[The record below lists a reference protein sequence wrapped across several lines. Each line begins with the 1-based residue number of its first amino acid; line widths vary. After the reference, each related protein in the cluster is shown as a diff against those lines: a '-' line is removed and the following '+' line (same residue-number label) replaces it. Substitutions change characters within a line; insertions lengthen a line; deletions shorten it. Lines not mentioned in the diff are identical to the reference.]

1 MASNRRFAV
10 FDLETNG
17 FRGASVVSASS
28 IVFSEEGHIL
38 DFFNRFY
45 FPEERPD
52 PQTQRVHGL
61 TTARIAHLRLEE
73 EYGAHFLDDWH
84 GLVSFWEKWNP
95 EGIVVHNLSFD
106 TSFLP
111 PEAVRKRNWWCSMRG
126 LTDFCRIEKTG
137 GPGKGWKW
145 PRLIEAVQEAK
156 KRLPSPVTLSSAEKT
171 VGDPLAHYGLSDC
184 FELYGLFLRVWH
196 SMGEHVLFRQARAFF
211 TPPQKGAYPQS
222 KPCRDPFVIERL
234 SYSSRLACA
243 TGQTE
248 REKRLLSM

>member
-1 MASNRRFAV
+1 
-10 FDLETNG
+10 
-17 FRGASVVSASS
+17 
-28 IVFSEEGHIL
+28 
-38 DFFNRFY
+38 
-45 FPEERPD
+45 
-52 PQTQRVHGL
+52 
-61 TTARIAHLRLEE
+61 
-73 EYGAHFLDDWH
+73 
-84 GLVSFWEKWNP
+84 
-95 EGIVVHNLSFD
+95 
-106 TSFLP
+106 
-111 PEAVRKRNWWCSMRG
+111 MRG

-145 PRLIEAVQEAK
+145 PRLIEAVPEAK
-156 KRLPSPVTLSSAEKT
+156 HRLPSPVPLSSAEKT